1 MLRALSTAATGMEAQ
16 QTKLDVTSNNIANVS
31 TVGFKKS
38 SVNFSDLMYQ
48 TERAA
53 GSSSSS
59 STQVPAGTDVGLG
72 TRVSS
77 TPRMF
82 TEGDMQTTTNPMDV
96 AITGNGFFQVTLPTG
111 EIAYSRNG
119 SFQLDNEGKLV
130 TGDGYPLS
138 GDLTIPPEAT
148 AINIAGDGTV
158 TATVPNE
165 TAAVTVGQIQLATF
179 ANPAGLTPLGNTLF
193 APTVA
198 SGTATTQTPGTGAAG
213 TLLSGSLEMSNV
225 NVVQEMVDL
234 IAGQRAYEINSKVIK
249 AADEMLSDTAQ
260 LSS

>member
-1 MLRALSTAATGMEAQ
+1 M
-16 QTKLDVTSNNIANVS
+16 
-31 TVGFKKS
+31 
-38 SVNFSDLMYQ
+38 
-48 TERAA
+48 
-53 GSSSSS
+53 
-59 STQVPAGTDVGLG
+59 
-72 TRVSS
+72 
-77 TPRMF
+77 
-82 TEGDMQTTTNPMDV
+82 
-96 AITGNGFFQVTLPTG
+96 
-111 EIAYSRNG
+111 
-119 SFQLDNEGKLV
+119 
-130 TGDGYPLS
+130 
-138 GDLTIPPEAT
+138 
-148 AINIAGDGTV
+148 
-158 TATVPNE
+158 PNE